1 MTAREEGRD
10 DGEAWVFGGGGNE
23 DDLTAF
29 DGAQENILL
38 SFGEAVN
45 FIKEENGGG
54 GRRLSK
60 KRGLRAGGGGREE
73 LLQVG
78 FFGSDSRK
86 LFKGER

>member
-38 SFGEAVN
+38 SFGAVN